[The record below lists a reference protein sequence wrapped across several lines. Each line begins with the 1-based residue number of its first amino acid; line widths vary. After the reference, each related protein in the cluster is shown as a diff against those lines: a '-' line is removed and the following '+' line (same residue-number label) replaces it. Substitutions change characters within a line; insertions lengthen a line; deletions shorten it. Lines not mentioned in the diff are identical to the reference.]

1 MICENLLMD
10 MVAALNEGP
19 SFVDDANIRKGLM
32 GFVDTLDVERLE
44 RMRTEDRKQYRQML
58 SFFAEPFRVMNKD
71 EKRAYFACFCE
82 RRQIDALSSRVLSLL
97 SRDGVD
103 ALSLHEQEEIA
114 GRLQALVDVICF
126 WPEYAAWAQ
135 DTAKLVLQMLS
146 QRDNLAGNDGAT
158 QECRP

>member
-1 MICENLLMD
+1 
-10 MVAALNEGP
+10 
-19 SFVDDANIRKGLM
+19 
-32 GFVDTLDVERLE
+32 
-44 RMRTEDRKQYRQML
+44 
-58 SFFAEPFRVMNKD
+58 MNKD